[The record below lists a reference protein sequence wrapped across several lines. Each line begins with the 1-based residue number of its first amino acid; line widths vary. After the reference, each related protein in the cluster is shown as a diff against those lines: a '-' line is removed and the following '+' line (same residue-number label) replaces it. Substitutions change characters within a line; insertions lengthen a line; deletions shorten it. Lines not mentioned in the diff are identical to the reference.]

1 MWKFGSICRKAD
13 CVLNIVQKAG
23 WGLGALMLVERLW
36 KQSAITAFFRQAPP
50 PPAPSPPQLVSII
63 QPVLSGDPTMPACLE
78 ANLYLKCA
86 SALEY
91 IWVVDEDDEEGCRIC
106 QELKTRYPE
115 VDIRLVTV
123 PPPLD
128 GYNPKSFKL
137 IEGRKVA
144 RGEIICV
151 LDDDTMLPENGLEV
165 TLPYLDQ
172 PGIGLAFGL
181 PYYVNFSNGWS
192 SMVST
197 FVNSNSLL
205 TYIPYTALTQPF
217 TINGM
222 YYVIR
227 SSVLDSMGGFEAI
240 KHMFSDDFAIAHLCR
255 THGYFLAQTP
265 VCHGISTQVRDRNHY
280 FNLLQRWFVFPRESI
295 LRYVSPRDR
304 LLVYLFG
311 IAPILF
317 PLFLVLALLFRP
329 SWSKLI
335 YTLLYFGCNLAI
347 VDEFN
352 KKYLRSARPAHKVWL
367 IPVMLVLI
375 PIQIICSLALPQR
388 ANWRGNVVQVEPG
401 GGFRYIRRRS
411 VSVKV

>member
-1 MWKFGSICRKAD
+1 M
-13 CVLNIVQKAG
+13 LQKAG
-23 WGLGALMLVERLW
+23 WGLGALMLAEKFW
-36 KQSAITAFFRQAPP
+36 KHSAITAFFRQAPP
-50 PPAPSPPQLVSII
+50 PPASEPPQLVSIL
-63 QPVLSGDPTMPACLE
+63 QPVLSGDPTMAACLE
-78 ANLYLKCA
+78 ANLQLKYA

-91 IWVVDEDDEEGCRIC
+91 IWLVDEDDDEGCRIC
-106 QELKTRYPE
+106 QELDARYPG

-123 PPPLD
+123 PPPPD

-144 RGEIICV
+144 RGDVICV
-151 LDDDTMLPENGLEV
+151 LDDDTMLPEDALGV

-181 PYYVNFSNGWS
+181 PYYVNFANTWS

-222 YYVIR
+222 YYVMR
-227 SSVLDSMGGFEAI
+227 SNALDAMGGFEAI

-255 THGYFLAQTP
+255 MHGYYLAQTP
-265 VCHGISTQVRDRNHY
+265 VCHGISTQVRDRAHY

-295 LRYVSPRDR
+295 LRHVSPRDR

-311 IAPILF
+311 IAPTLF
-317 PLFLVLALLFRP
+317 PFFLVLALLFRP
-329 SWSKLI
+329 SWSKLA
-335 YTLLYFGCNLAI
+335 YTLLYFGCSWAI
-347 VDEFN
+347 VDELN
-352 KKYLRSARPAHKVWL
+352 KKYLRGAQPGHKAWL
-367 IPVMLVLI
+367 VPIMFVFIPV
-375 PIQIICSLALPQR
+375 QILFSLFLPQR

-401 GGFRYIRRRS
+401 GGFKYIRRRRILA
-411 VSVKV
+411 KV

>member
-1 MWKFGSICRKAD
+1 MLIEKFWKH
-13 CVLNIVQKAG
+13 
-23 WGLGALMLVERLW
+23 
-36 KQSAITAFFRQAPP
+36 SAITAFFRQAPP
-50 PPAPSPPQLVSII
+50 PPAPEPPQLVSII
-63 QPVLSGDPTMPACLE
+63 QPVLSGDPTMAACLE
-78 ANLYLKCA
+78 ANLQLRCA

-91 IWVVDEDDEEGCRIC
+91 IWLMDEDDDEGCRIC
-106 QELKTRYPE
+106 QALDARYPG
-115 VDIRLVTV
+115 VDIRLVMV
-123 PPPLD
+123 PEPPD

-144 RGEIICV
+144 RGDVICV
-151 LDDDTMLPENGLEV
+151 LDDDTMLPEDGLEV
-165 TLPYLDQ
+165 TLPHLDQ

-181 PYYVNFSNGWS
+181 PYYVNFANTWS

-222 YYVIR
+222 YYVMR
-227 SSVLDSMGGFEAI
+227 SAALDSMGGFEAI

-255 THGYFLAQTP
+255 THGYRLAQTP
-265 VCHGISTQVRDRNHY
+265 VCHGISTQVRDKAHY

-304 LLVYLFG
+304 MLVYLFG
-311 IAPILF
+311 IVPTLF
-317 PLFLVLALLFRP
+317 PLLLMLALLFRP
-329 SWSKLI
+329 SWSKLA
-335 YTLLYFGCNLAI
+335 YTLLYFGCSWAI

-352 KKYLRSARPAHKVWL
+352 KKYLRHAQPAHKAWL
-367 IPVMLVLI
+367 IPVMFVLI
-375 PIQIICSLALPQR
+375 PVQIVCSFFLPQR

-401 GGFRYIRRRS
+401 GGFKYIHRRR
-411 VSVKV
+411 VQVRV